1 MGIYWKLWLLKSQ
14 SGNKIGIIER
24 SDNKP
29 ITFHCWIIKIIFK
42 SQIRNVTGNL
52 LVTLP
57 CNTNYIS

>member
-24 SDNKP
+24 NDNNP

-42 SQIRNVTGNL
+42 SQIRNL
-52 LVTLP
+52 MVTLP